1 MEKGAEERKEVIVPK
16 CGGASAKFPAREEV
30 VRGEIF
36 TAGTGTRSRKRKD
49 AETEHSQTEVFI
61 AKAELV
67 ASRDRPKPQ
76 WRPRLPEA
84 KEMRGRDAVTADR
97 GEEGIIRSIAKNS
110 LKTMRCRA
118 FEEERE
124 EVSSRR
130 ERRTRSKKRQRLMN
144 IEEKRVRRG
153 ESERRRNAGNRGQ
166 KGRRSDVSQST

>member
-1 MEKGAEERKEVIVPK
+1 VPK
-16 CGGASAKFPAREEV
+16 CGGAPAKFPAREEV

-36 TAGTGTRSRKRKD
+36 TAGTGTRGRKRED
-49 AETEHSQTEVFI
+49 AETKARSQTEVFI
-61 AKAELV
+61 AEAELV
-67 ASRDRPKPQ
+67 ASRDRRKPQ

-84 KEMRGRDAVTADR
+84 EEMRGRDAVTADR

-153 ESERRRNAGNRGQ
+153 ESEKAQRRQ
-166 KGRRSDVSQST
+166 

>member
-1 MEKGAEERKEVIVPK
+1 VPK
-16 CGGASAKFPAREEV
+16 CGGAPAKFPAREEV

-36 TAGTGTRSRKRKD
+36 TAGTGTRGRKRED
-49 AETEHSQTEVFI
+49 AETKAHSQTEVFI
-61 AKAELV
+61 AEAELV
-67 ASRDRPKPQ
+67 ASRDRRKPQ

-84 KEMRGRDAVTADR
+84 EEMRGRDAVTADR
-97 GEEGIIRSIAKNS
+97 GEEGIISSIAKNS
-110 LKTMRCRA
+110 
-118 FEEERE
+118 EERK

-166 KGRRSDVSQST
+166 KGRRSNVSQST